1 MKVAALSA
9 LVGSTAA
16 FPALLNLGGKGSLV
30 NLNGKGG
37 LLNVGGDKDLVDLS
51 GNDKLLNLSVLDL
64 NAQAAKKNMWP
75 AADPKNCPYN
85 PNHVPAAAWDP
96 KFPYSGAKNG
106 LPGNGK
112 GGYHVPMEGD
122 EAHKFIAPGPN
133 DIRGP

>member
-1 MKVAALSA
+1 MKVVAISA
-9 LVGSTAA
+9 LVGSSAA
-16 FPALLNLGGKGSLV
+16 FPALLNLGGKSGLLDVS
-30 NLNGKGG
+30 GKGG
-37 LLNVGGDKDLVDLS
+37 LLSVGDQTLVDVS
-51 GNDKLLNLSVLDL
+51 GNDPLLNLTVLDM

-85 PNHVPAAAWDP
+85 PNHVPAAPWDP

-112 GGYHVPMEGD
+112 GGYHVPMDGD
-122 EAHKFIAPGPN
+122 EAHKFIAPGPT